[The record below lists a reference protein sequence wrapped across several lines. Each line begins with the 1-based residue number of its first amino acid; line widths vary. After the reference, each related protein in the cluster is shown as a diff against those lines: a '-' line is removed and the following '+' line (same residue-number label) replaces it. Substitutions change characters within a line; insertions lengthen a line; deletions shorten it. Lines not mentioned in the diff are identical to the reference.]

1 VQVLN
6 YHLPDFGLLQSKIN
20 ASLVWIPDKTYI
32 VLGASNRAESALHVN
47 RVEEDGIS
55 VLKRPSG
62 GQTVMLT
69 SLNIVIATVLV
80 EPIMVQ
86 PKDVFDRTN
95 RIIVSVLESFGLK
108 GLHLTGISDIAI
120 NEKKILGSAIYRKK
134 NVLLYHAVLNVAEPA
149 STFEHYLQHPQK
161 EPDYRQGRTHA
172 DFVTSLCKEGF
183 SATQTQLQTAL
194 EKALNR

>member
-1 VQVLN
+1 MQVLN
-6 YHLPDFGLLQSKIN
+6 YNLPDFGLLQSKTD

-32 VLGASNRAESALHVN
+32 VLGASNRAESAIHTD
-47 RVEEDGIS
+47 RVEKEGIS

-69 SLNIVIATVLV
+69 PLNIVIATVRV

-95 RIIVSVLESFGLK
+95 QLIIAVLESFGMK

-120 NEKKILGSAIYRKK
+120 HGMKILGSAIYRKK

-183 SATQTQLQTAL
+183 SATQVQLQIAL
-194 EKALNR
+194 EQALND